1 MNYETIIGLEVH
13 IQLATDKKAFCGCG
27 TRFGAAPN
35 TQICPFC
42 LGQQSTTP
50 QLNQKAVEYAL
61 KAALALNCHIPSV
74 ATFDRKHYT
83 APDLPKGYQ
92 ITQWRAPFGKGG
104 YLDVAVEDKI
114 ERIPIKQIHLEEDAG
129 RAMQTEEGAI
139 IDFNRAGI
147 PLLEV
152 VTPPVFH
159 SSLEAR
165 AYLEALQLLM
175 RYLGVSDAR
184 IEEGSMRCELNISLR
199 PPDSETM
206 GELCEIKNIG
216 SFSGVVAA
224 IAYEEQRQAALL
236 DQGRPVARETRRWD
250 EEKQATFPMRSKEQ
264 ASDYRYEPEPRIAP
278 VTIDPAWLESLRQEL
293 PELPLAKQ
301 LRYQEQL
308 GLNPYQAR
316 EITGAPA
323 LAAYFE
329 EVLKDYPIGQ
339 DVANWLLTELRSLL
353 NQASIGIADCP
364 LKPQELAELLQLV
377 RTGTLSHNM
386 AKELLAEGFASCQ
399 APAALARQRQVQQVS
414 DVEQLRAW
422 VEQVLAEHE
431 SVVQDYKGGKKK
443 AFGFLVGQVMRL
455 SDGLANPKLVHQVL
469 QQALVEK

>member
-35 TQICPFC
+35 TQVCPFC

-92 ITQWRAPFGKGG
+92 ITQWRYPFGKGG
-104 YLDVAVEDKI
+104 YLDVELEDKI

-129 RAMQTEEGAI
+129 RPVETEAGQI

-152 VTPPVFH
+152 VTPPVFR
-159 SSLEAR
+159 SAPMAR

-199 PPDSETM
+199 PVGSEEM

-224 IAYEEQRQAALL
+224 IAYEEQRQATLL
-236 DQGRPVARETRRWD
+236 AQGHRVVRETRRWD
-250 EEKQATFPMRSKEQ
+250 ESQQVTIPMRSKEQ
-264 ASDYRYEPEPRIAP
+264 ASDYRYEPEPDIAP
-278 VTIDPAWLESLRQEL
+278 VTIDPVWLEALRQEL

-301 LRYQEQL
+301 LRYQKQL
-308 GLNPYQAR
+308 GLSPYQAR
-316 EITGAPA
+316 EITGDPG

-329 EVLKDYPIGQ
+329 AVLRHYTVAPDI
-339 DVANWLLTELRSLL
+339 ANWLLTELRALL
-353 NQASIGIADCP
+353 NQAAIDFVDCP
-364 LKPQELAELLQLV
+364 LAPQELAELLQLV